1 MIPIIN
7 VKETGKQIGM
17 LIHESGYSV
26 RDISKELDLG
36 TTRAVYQWI
45 DGTYLPKL
53 KHLVALAAM
62 LHVSIDDILI
72 FE

>member
-7 VKETGKQIGM
+7 VKETGKQIGI

-26 RDISKELDLG
+26 RDISKEFDL
-36 TTRAVYQWI
+36 TPKSVYNWM

-53 KHLVALAAM
+53 EHLVALAYM

>member
-7 VKETGKQIGM
+7 VKETGKQIDM
-17 LIHESGYSV
+17 LIRESGYSV
-26 RDISKELDLG
+26 RDISEELGL
-36 TTRAVYQWI
+36 TPKSVYNWM

-53 KHLVALAAM
+53 DRLVALAAM

>member
-26 RDISKELDLG
+26 RDISKEFDL
-36 TTRAVYQWI
+36 TPKSVYNWM

-53 KHLVALAAM
+53 EHLVALSYM

>member
-26 RDISKELDLG
+26 RDISNEFDL
-36 TTRAVYQWI
+36 TPKSVYNWM

-53 KHLVALAAM
+53 EHLVALTHM